1 MMFIG
6 IDIGKA
12 DFHCAL
18 LLEEKVATKSFPNND
33 KGFSQLA
40 AWLRNRRVDNGHACM
55 EATGGWSE
63 SLATF
68 LHDRGYVVSIINP
81 AAVKAFARS
90 ELSRTKTDKAD
101 AALLARFCV
110 SHRPKPWIPPSPQ
123 ERRLRQ
129 LVRRRSDLVATR
141 TAESNRL
148 EAPGTEAVR
157 SSIEESLAF
166 LNEQITDIEKQI
178 RNDIDS
184 DPKLRANRELLES
197 IPGIGTTS
205 ASSLIA
211 EIQDL
216 QKFRSSRMLA
226 AHAGLCPQIRQSGT
240 SIRSSSLS
248 PIGNR
253 ALRQIFYMPALSA
266 MRHNPVII
274 AFAQRLRE
282 RGKRPMQIV
291 VAVMHK
297 LLLIVYGVLKS
308 QRPFEANMA

>member
-1 MMFIG
+1 MYIG

-18 LLEEKVATKSFPNND
+18 LLEEKVASKSFPNNG
-33 KGFSQLA
+33 KGFNQLA
-40 AWLRNRRVDNGHACM
+40 VWLRNRRVDSGHACM
-55 EATGGWSE
+55 ESTGGWSE
-63 SLATF
+63 ELATF
-68 LHDRGYVVSIINP
+68 LHDRGYVVSIVNP
-81 AAVKAFARS
+81 SAVKAFGRS

-101 AALLARFCV
+101 AALLARFCAA
-110 SHRPKPWIPPSPQ
+110 HRPNPWIPPSPQ

-148 EAPGTEAVR
+148 EAPGTDAVR
-157 SSIEESLAF
+157 TSIEASVAF
-166 LNEQITDIEKQI
+166 LNEQIAEIEEQI
-178 RNDIDS
+178 QHDIDD
-184 DPKLRANRELLES
+184 DPKLRNNRKLLES

-211 EIQDL
+211 EVQDM
-216 QKFRSSRMLA
+216 QQFKSARKLA
-226 AHAGLCPQIRQSGT
+226 AHAGLCPQLRQSGS
-240 SIRSSSLS
+240 SIHSSAIT

-253 ALRQIFYMPALSA
+253 ALKQIFYMPALSA
-266 MRHNPVII
+266 MRHNPTII

-297 LLLIVYGVLKS
+297 LLVIAYGVLKS
-308 QRPFEANMA
+308 QRPFDPTMA

>member
-1 MMFIG
+1 MYIG

-18 LLEEKVATKSFPNND
+18 LLEEKVATKSFPNNG
-33 KGFSQLA
+33 KGFNQLA
-40 AWLRNRRVDNGHACM
+40 AWLRNRRVEHGHACM
-55 EATGGWSE
+55 ESTGGWSE
-63 SLATF
+63 ELATF
-68 LHDRGYVVSIINP
+68 LHDRGYVVSIVNP
-81 AAVKAFARS
+81 LAAKAFGRS

-101 AALLARFCV
+101 AALLARFCAA
-110 SHRPKPWIPPSPQ
+110 HRPKPWIPPSPQ

-129 LVRRRSDLVATR
+129 LVRRRSDLVASR

-148 EAPGTEAVR
+148 GAPGTDAVR
-157 SSIEESLAF
+157 TSIETSVAF
-166 LNEQITDIEKQI
+166 LNEQIAAIEEQI
-178 RNDIDS
+178 KNDIDS
-184 DPKLRANRELLES
+184 DPKLQNNRKLLES

-211 EIQDL
+211 EVQDM
-216 QKFRSSRMLA
+216 QQFDSARKLA
-226 AHAGLCPQIRQSGT
+226 AHAGLSPQVRQSGT
-240 SIRSSSLS
+240 SIHSSSLT

-253 ALRQIFYMPALSA
+253 ALKQIFYMPALSA
-266 MRHNPVII
+266 MRHNPIII

-297 LLLIVYGVLKS
+297 LLVIAYGVLKS
-308 QRPFEANMA
+308 QRPFDPNRA